1 MAEVKRIAIIDKD
14 WNNKLV
20 SVVESTV
27 VPWTYWLVITNA
39 DWTKVWSTARGEIT
53 GTLSNQTDLQLALD
67 DLEANAIAYAVALGN

>member
-20 SVVESTV
+20 SVVESTA

-39 DWTKVWSTARGEIT
+39 DWSKVWTTAWWEIT
-53 GTLSNQTDLQLALD
+53 GTLSNQTDLQTALD
-67 DLEANAIAYAVALGN
+67 TVDGNAFFYALAFW